1 LRQACVQLS
10 RTLRLVPLGA
20 ALPLIEVLRPEKHL
34 VCGVAVVR
42 LFSGKLGLVFNQ
54 YGSNWADDLLD
65 I

>member
-42 LFSGKLGLVFNQ
+42 LFSIKTWLNL
-54 YGSNWADDLLD
+54 
-65 I
+65 